1 MQIVCSYKS
10 VIEVEVTVMARFTLG
25 FLVAVTPAFKE
36 PIPGWVDSLNG
47 PIGLLVGGGKGV
59 IRSMHCKGEYQVEA
73 VPVDMAINSLI
84 AIAWRTGTSAN
95 R

>member
-1 MQIVCSYKS
+1 
-10 VIEVEVTVMARFTLG
+10 MARFTLR

-59 IRSMHCKGEYQVEA
+59 IRSMHCKGEYQAEV
-73 VPVDMAINSLI
+73 VPVDMAISGLI

>member
-1 MQIVCSYKS
+1 V
-10 VIEVEVTVMARFTLG
+10 VEVEVTVMVKFTLS

-59 IRSMHCKGEYQVEA
+59 IRSLHCKGEYQAEV
-73 VPVDMAINSLI
+73 VPVDIAINGLI
-84 AIAWRTGTSAN
+84 IIAWRTGTSAS

>member
-1 MQIVCSYKS
+1 
-10 VIEVEVTVMARFTLG
+10 MARFKLG
-25 FLVAVTPAFKE
+25 FLVAVTPAFKD
-36 PIPGWVDSLNG
+36 PVAGWVDNLNG

-59 IRSMHCKGEYQVEA
+59 IRSMHCKGENEAQV
-73 VPVDMAINSLI
+73 VPVDMAINGLI